1 MSGVAPQGGGAPQS
15 GGGAGGS
22 APSSGGNVHG
32 SGNQQGSQAA
42 AAAAAANAA
51 SGADSNGA
59 SSSSVILSGMMQAAT
74 DAASAASDEGGS
86 GTPDAS
92 SSDKTGSNAPIN
104 RGGGGDQGQG
114 QGGSGR
120 GDQSQEEPTA
130 ISSTLTGGEK
140 SVKTTSATASP
151 TVSLSAAPAQ
161 GSSTGEST
169 AISSSLTG
177 EAKSVN
183 TTSATASPTVSL
195 NAAPA
200 QGSSTG
206 ESTAISSSLTG
217 EAKSVNTT
225 SATAS
230 PTVSLNAAPAKESSP
245 EATAEVNTSSTNIS
259 GNLSSAAETKG
270 PPTGAYSEDIM
281 TVNTMSAAAT
291 SQSDSSSG
299 VEVGI
304 NQIGASPAG
313 MSFEF
318 YNSTI
323 LALTEAQQA
332 TLEMQSQASE
342 LALTGAQSAADE
354 TIKSGDAAAKG
365 LELQAVASYGT
376 AAASFAQAGIG
387 TISTGYSM
395 TSGSGAAGR
404 AQAQQG
410 EQANAQIHANSTTAE
425 TQRMKNDEAG
435 RKNDVRPQG
444 TEPGAPGH
452 PTQKIDKDQA
462 DTIVAN
468 QQAASDRGEPTATS
482 RMGVEE
488 GDQLATDGYTKD
500 DKQRV
505 LAGKPLHGSGPG
517 GKGMPE
523 DMLETRQNNAVSSM
537 SNDELTTMKTNQNKE
552 VEVNNQQIE
561 AGNQQVVNSA
571 RSDQNF
577 NMIVGA
583 YADSI
588 KGIFNGW
595 SASGQAD
602 AKKDEAAAQAASQ
615 LYQSSAQMAQQ
626 VFQQMSGNQQSLAQ
640 TLTAAQQAQ
649 QGLGQAKAS

>member
-22 APSSGGNVHG
+22 APSSGGNVHS

-120 GDQSQEEPTA
+120 GNQSQEEPTA

-200 QGSSTG
+200 
-206 ESTAISSSLTG
+206 
-217 EAKSVNTT
+217 
-225 SATAS
+225 
-230 PTVSLNAAPAKESSP
+230 KESSP
-245 EATAEVNTSSTNIS
+245 EATAEVNTSSINIS
-259 GNLSSAAETKG
+259 GNLSSAVETKE

-281 TVNTMSAAAT
+281 KVNTMSAAAT

-323 LALTEAQQA
+323 LALTEAQQS

-365 LELQAVASYGT
+365 LELQSVASYGT

-387 TISTGYSM
+387 TSSTMYSM
-395 TSGSGAAGR
+395 KSGSGAAGR
-404 AQAQQG
+404 AQAQEG
-410 EQANAQIHANSTTAE
+410 EQANAQI
-425 TQRMKNDEAG
+425 K
-435 RKNDVRPQG
+435 
-444 TEPGAPGH
+444 
-452 PTQKIDKDQA
+452 QK
-462 DTIVAN
+462 
-468 QQAASDRGEPTATS
+468 
-482 RMGVEE
+482 
-488 GDQLATDGYTKD
+488 
-500 DKQRV
+500 
-505 LAGKPLHGSGPG
+505 
-517 GKGMPE
+517 
-523 DMLETRQNNAVSSM
+523 
-537 SNDELTTMKTNQNKE
+537 
-552 VEVNNQQIE
+552 
-561 AGNQQVVNSA
+561 
-571 RSDQNF
+571 
-577 NMIVGA
+577 
-583 YADSI
+583 
-588 KGIFNGW
+588 
-595 SASGQAD
+595 
-602 AKKDEAAAQAASQ
+602 
-615 LYQSSAQMAQQ
+615 
-626 VFQQMSGNQQSLAQ
+626 
-640 TLTAAQQAQ
+640 
-649 QGLGQAKAS
+649 